1 MENGAHRGVK
11 AARVTAALHALR
23 DAHTQ
28 DSQPRRSRILLAMS
42 KRELEP
48 LLPVQPQQNSG
59 GTVAVVLLLLPVLG
73 GRSAV
78 PGTF

>member
-1 MENGAHRGVK
+1 MRSHVDRARL
-11 AARVTAALHALR
+11 AARDEQEGARAVAARA
-23 DAHTQ
+23 A
-28 DSQPRRSRILLAMS
+28 AA
-42 KRELEP
+42 ELGG
-48 LLPVQPQQNSG
+48 SG